1 MVYIC
6 NKHMRIARLGQHL
19 DIFLILGLLL
29 CSCVCVCGMS
39 VSACV
44 VCVCVTFS
52 EQWCI
57 WTNAYVSLSQTQTH
71 TQTQIHKHRHTVI
84 HTHTYIQTLAHAH
97 AHTLLIIWLGYWQG
111 VLSQQTSTHITVK
124 VNRLAFVKQTRRK
137 SWQTARR
144 QIGL

>member
-1 MVYIC
+1 MCLCCFWKWPSSALGLSSLSKHYVKMMHCDFGRRNTTETKQQWEFKKKKALVVYIC

-44 VCVCVTFS
+44 VCVCVTIS

-71 TQTQIHKHRHTVI
+71 TQTQIHKHRHAVI
-84 HTHTYIQTLAHAH
+84 HTHT
-97 AHTLLIIWLGYWQG
+97 HTHTYR
-111 VLSQQTSTHITVK
+111 H
-124 VNRLAFVKQTRRK
+124 
-137 SWQTARR
+137 
-144 QIGL
+144 